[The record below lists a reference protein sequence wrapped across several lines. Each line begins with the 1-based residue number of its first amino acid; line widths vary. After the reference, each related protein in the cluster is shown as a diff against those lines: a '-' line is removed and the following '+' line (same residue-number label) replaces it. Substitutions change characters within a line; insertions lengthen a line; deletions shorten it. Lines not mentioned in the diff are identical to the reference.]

1 MTMVAAVQFR
11 SGSLIRPNSTL
22 PSSLCFR
29 RLRVASH
36 LSKLSSVRRC
46 RQSWRPLCSPQC
58 AHKNG
63 EDKAESPESLFQKE
77 LNRRGI
83 NSSSLDTADD
93 RQGEPSSS
101 REASPPPQFAD
112 KNMSGGQ
119 LERSRKL
126 NSEGLE
132 GLIPRATSLAQLG
145 GSFFLAFLPA
155 VLVISLLFS
164 AIYFVYGQDFIH
176 GGDHLRSAP
185 PPYLDPFDLLDA
197 PTVDPMVPLR
207 R

>member
-1 MTMVAAVQFR
+1 M
-11 SGSLIRPNSTL
+11 
-22 PSSLCFR
+22 
-29 RLRVASH
+29 
-36 LSKLSSVRRC
+36 RC
-46 RQSWRPLCSPQC
+46 RTKALTARQYRQSCRPLC
-58 AHKNG
+58 ANKND
-63 EDKAESPESLFQKE
+63 EDKSESPESLFQKE

-83 NSSSLDTADD
+83 AGSSLDTAED
-93 RQGEPSSS
+93 RQGHPNSSKDPSPAP
-101 REASPPPQFAD
+101 RFAER
-112 KNMSGGQ
+112 NSEGGQ
-119 LERSRKL
+119 LARSRQL

-132 GLIPRATSLAQLG
+132 GLIPRVIQLARLG
-145 GSFFLAFLPA
+145 GAFFLAFLPA

-164 AIYFVYGQDFIH
+164 GIYFVYGQDFIH

>member
-1 MTMVAAVQFR
+1 MIA
-11 SGSLIRPNSTL
+11 GSWFEFQPIS
-22 PSSLCFR
+22 
-29 RLRVASH
+29 SH
-36 LSKLSSVRRC
+36 LIC
-46 RQSWRPLCSPQC
+46 FLCT
-58 AHKNG
+58 
-63 EDKAESPESLFQKE
+63 ESPESLFQKE